1 MSTEVF
7 NGDVC
12 ANEVIR
18 FEVGAADLRPE
29 GLVLQQCWYWHRW
42 LLCRA
47 QFEPQPNPI
56 LQASRQQILLPAEV
70 CRAVPKRQ
78 SEYLAGRLLLRQLQ
92 LELGLS
98 TAQILPAAD
107 RSPQWPAGQQGSLSH
122 SAGQLLAGMSAK
134 SGYRLGVDLEQW
146 LTQTQYTELASA
158 ILSTA
163 ELKWFQQDNLQQQG
177 LTHWSEPK
185 LLTLIFAAKEALFK
199 ALYPDC
205 QVIME
210 FSAAKVRMVTS
221 RQILLQLTTDW
232 STQWC
237 AGSEIWLDYQ
247 AETNLVQVVT
257 EVKSRL

>member
-1 MSTEVF
+1 MNTRVF

-12 ANEVIR
+12 ANDGIQSEVR
-18 FEVGAADLRPE
+18 AADLLPE
-29 GLVLQQCWYWHRW
+29 GLVLRQLWNWHSW

-47 QFEPQPNPI
+47 QFEPQPDPAI
-56 LQASRQQILLPAEV
+56 QASRQQILLPAEV
-70 CRAVPKRQ
+70 CRAVPQRQ

-92 LELGLS
+92 LKLGLS

-122 SAGQLLAGMSAK
+122 SAGQLLAGLSAK
-134 SGYRLGVDLEQW
+134 SGYRLGVDLEHW
-146 LTQTQYTELASA
+146 LTLTQYTDLASA
-158 ILSTA
+158 ILSAA
-163 ELKWFQQDNLQQQG
+163 ELQWCKQYNLQQQG

-210 FSAAKVRMVTS
+210 FSAAKVLTVTA

-232 STQWC
+232 SMQWC
-237 AGSEIWLDYQ
+237 AGSEVWLDYQ